1 MAAVQSLLRKVDKL
15 VMLEFG
21 GPLLFGIAMFS
32 MLTIVVVVVQES
44 LKFIIKYDVSPTIFL
59 QMMVYAAPQFI
70 ILSIPMGV
78 LLGTLISVGK
88 LNSEL
93 QITALRT
100 CGVSLYRLLAP
111 YFIVGTLLSGL
122 TFLGNETVVPWG
134 LESLTNLKNSLL
146 NSGEDSEARLG
157 PINEP
162 IYKNGKLQWLLVAED
177 SEGNR
182 LYDVF
187 LLFRDQKNHAND
199 QLIIATWAEW
209 EGQNWTFHEVQTY
222 SLKDPRDGT
231 PGQMQTRMSSMVV
244 RDLNISPESLRM
256 RKQDVESLRIVQL
269 QQLLRD
275 ELASG
280 VDPESKTIRDIMT
293 KMYGKYAIPFTPL
306 VFIIIAVPLSIM
318 PQRSSTSMGM
328 GFALLIVMIYYVLLS
343 VCQKM
348 GASGIIVPML
358 AAWLPNILICGI
370 GLILMQ
376 RRERN

>member
-59 QMMVYAAPQFI
+59 QMMVYATPQFI

-111 YFIVGTLLSGL
+111 YFIVGMLLSGL

-146 NSGEDSEARLG
+146 SSGGDSKAKLG

-162 IYKNGKLQWLLVAED
+162 NYKNGKLQWLLVAED

-182 LYDVF
+182 LFDVF
-187 LLFRDQKNHAND
+187 LLYRDQENHAND
-199 QLIIATWAEW
+199 QLIIAAWGEW
-209 EGQNWTFHEVQTY
+209 EGQDWTFYDVQIY
-222 SLKDPRDGT
+222 SLKDPRNSA
-231 PGQMQTRMSSMVV
+231 PGQMQTRASSMVV
-244 RDLNISPESLRM
+244 RDLTISPESLRM

-275 ELASG
+275 ELAAG
-280 VDPESKTIRDIMT
+280 VDPQSKTIRDIMT

-328 GFALLIVMIYYVLLS
+328 GLALVIVMVYYVLLS

-348 GASGIIVPML
+348 GASGVIAPML

-376 RRERN
+376 RRERS